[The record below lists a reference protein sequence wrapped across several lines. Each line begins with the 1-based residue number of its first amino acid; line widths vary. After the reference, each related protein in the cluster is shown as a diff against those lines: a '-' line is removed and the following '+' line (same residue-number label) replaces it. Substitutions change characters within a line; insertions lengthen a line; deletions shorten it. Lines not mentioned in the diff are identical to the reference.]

1 MGTATTM
8 ALIASSSATAAASRN
23 MREEEKVPEVFEK
36 DCFEKDGYL
45 WCGRIKEGTP
55 DSVMLD
61 GKEYYLQKN
70 FCFLV
75 DGDVYCSRRDLDMGS
90 ICLGVLI
97 GSILMVFALWLIGRS
112 C

>member
-8 ALIASSSATAAASRN
+8 ALIASSSAAAAASRN

-97 GSILMVFALWLIGRS
+97 GALLTVFSLWLIGRS
-112 C
+112 Y

>member
-1 MGTATTM
+1 MGTSTTM
-8 ALIASSSATAAASRN
+8 ALIASSSAAAGASRN
-23 MREEEKVPEVFEK
+23 MREKEVVPEVFEK

-45 WCGRIKEGTP
+45 WCGRTKEGTP

-70 FCFLV
+70 FCFLM
-75 DGDVYCSRRDLDMGS
+75 DGDIYCSRRDLDMGS
-90 ICLGVLI
+90 LCLGFLI
-97 GSILMVFALWLIGRS
+97 GAILTVLALWLIGRH

>member
-8 ALIASSSATAAASRN
+8 AIMTSSYVSAVAASKN

-75 DGDVYCSRRDLDMGS
+75 DGDVYCSRRDLDTGS
-90 ICLGVLI
+90 VCLGAL
-97 GSILMVFALWLIGRS
+97 LTVFALWLIGRY